1 MTSIVSVEIYPFW
14 FTLFVLPLE
23 CLLCGIHPMDDSLAI
38 RTNVM
43 DEFLPDD
50 FLMFVFVQYS
60 FLELVSLFIL
70 TVYY

>member
-1 MTSIVSVEIYPFW
+1 MTLIVSVEIYPFW

-43 DEFLPDD
+43 DE
-50 FLMFVFVQYS
+50 S
-60 FLELVSLFIL
+60 FAR
-70 TVYY
+70 